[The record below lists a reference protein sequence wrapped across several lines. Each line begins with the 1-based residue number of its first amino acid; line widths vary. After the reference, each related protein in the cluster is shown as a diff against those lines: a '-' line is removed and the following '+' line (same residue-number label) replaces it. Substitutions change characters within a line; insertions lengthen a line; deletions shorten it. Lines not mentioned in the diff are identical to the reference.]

1 MAGTFKIGWNYKN
14 SVLLVVWLVVFSKEI
29 LNRRIIFIVKTLEL
43 LLLIIA

>member
-29 LNRRIIFIVKTLEL
+29 LNRIIFIVKTLEL
-43 LLLIIA
+43 LLLIIV

>member
-1 MAGTFKIGWNYKN
+1 MAGTFEIGWYYKN

-29 LNRRIIFIVKTLEL
+29 LNRRSIFIVKTLVL

>member
-1 MAGTFKIGWNYKN
+1 MAGTFKIGWYYKN

-43 LLLIIA
+43 LLLIIV